1 MIQMINR
8 AVITGRLTKKP
19 DLKYTQS
26 GIAVTQ
32 FTVAVNRAFKDSN
45 GERQADF
52 INCVMWRK
60 AAENFT
66 KYVDK
71 GSLVGLDGRIQTRTY
86 ENKEGTTVYVTELVA
101 DQFTFLESKKDS
113 TSGQSGSNWGN
124 SSNNYQNG
132 GKGQNDPFRAS
143 TQNEVKDDDLPF

>member
-1 MIQMINR
+1 M
-8 AVITGRLTKKP
+8 ITGRLTKRP

-66 KYVDK
+66 RYVDK
-71 GSLVGLDGRIQTRTY
+71 GSLVGIDGRIQTRTY
-86 ENKEGTTVYVTELVA
+86 KNKEGTTVYVTEVVA

-124 SSNNYQNG
+124 SANNSQNG
-132 GKGQNDPFRAS
+132 AQGQNDPFQAS
-143 TQNEVKDDDLPF
+143 AQSEVKDDDLPF